1 MEKIAFNFTLLQ
13 SIIVSNL
20 DFYLFFSAHP
30 CTVISYC
37 NVMFNGIKHI
47 IPHIASIL
55 ELISSENQCT
65 FSYECLQTWSNAT
78 LWLHAL
84 DIHCQYI
91 SLESFDV
98 SHFKMYIPDE
108 GKRKIMWTRYSW
120 FSILLYLEYVFLEN
134 KIHSNEK
141 CHRNWFY
148 CMPIS
153 LMM

>member
-1 MEKIAFNFTLLQ
+1 MCSFILSHWGEGGGNNNYVYNIDNKRLIFNLFKNDDIVYTIDRWRKLLLILHCY

-65 FSYECLQTWSNAT
+65 FSYERLQTWSNAT
-78 LWLHAL
+78 IWLHEHN
-84 DIHCQYI
+84 IQYQYI
-91 SLESFDV
+91 IV
-98 SHFKMYIPDE
+98 
-108 GKRKIMWTRYSW
+108 
-120 FSILLYLEYVFLEN
+120 
-134 KIHSNEK
+134 
-141 CHRNWFY
+141 
-148 CMPIS
+148 
-153 LMM
+153 